1 MRILFI
7 TANFPFPP
15 NSGAALKTLSV
26 FDYLSR
32 RHDVRAVSIIRAP
45 LTQAQEL
52 WAAERGVQ
60 TVLVSRGRSP
70 GNLVRSY
77 LSSVPLSVERNRS
90 GLMKALVEEKLTAG
104 LPDAVFVDGWL
115 VAQYLPEW
123 FPGLKMLHQ
132 HNAEYRLWESESD
145 KRGAGPLRWLAG
157 REAGR
162 VRRYEA
168 KIMPRFDAVF
178 AVSVEDARALVSIG
192 ADRNRVDLLPNIPDP
207 ALLDLPTLSFAQ
219 SEPEIMYFGTLSW
232 QPNID
237 GLERLITRILPL
249 VRERL
254 PDVRLTVAGRDAP
267 RRLIELAERSPSV
280 QYVGPL
286 DDAEPLYQRARVFA
300 EVTQTGGGTR
310 LKILNALARG
320 LPTVASVAAAQGLD
334 IVTGHHVLVARDDD
348 ALAQAIVLLLTN
360 EDRWRIVSENG
371 RALVRGKYVA
381 EVAFQSLDRILAEDE
396 PPAGVPADRGGR
408 RRRGGQRRGR
418 RGGRGRPRS

>member
-7 TANFPFPP
+7 TANFPYPP
-15 NSGAALKTLSV
+15 DSGAALKTLSV
-26 FDYLSR
+26 FEYLCQ
-32 RHDVRAVSIIRAP
+32 RHDVRAVSIARAP
-45 LTQAQEL
+45 LTRAQEM
-52 WAAERGVQ
+52 WAAENGVQ
-60 TVLVSRGRSP
+60 SVQLNRGRSP
-70 GNLVRSY
+70 GNLLRSY
-77 LSSVPLSVERNRS
+77 IGGVPLSVERNSS
-90 GLMKALVEEKLTAG
+90 GQMKALVEEKLSAG

-123 FPGLKMLHQ
+123 FSGLKILHQ
-132 HNAEYRLWESESD
+132 HNAEYRLWESESA
-145 KRGAGPLRWLAG
+145 KRGVGPLRFLAG
-157 REAGR
+157 REAAR
-162 VRRYEA
+162 VRKYEA
-168 KIMPRFDAVF
+168 KIMPRFGTVF

-192 ADRNRVDLLPNIPDP
+192 ADRERVDLLPNIPDP
-207 ALLDLPTLSFAQ
+207 ALLELPSLSFDG

-254 PDVRLTVAGRDAP
+254 PDVKLTVAGRDAP
-267 RRLIELAERSPSV
+267 RRLIELAERSPAV

-334 IVTGHHVLVARDDD
+334 IVTGDHILVARDDD
-348 ALAQAIVLLLTN
+348 ALAAAIVLLLTD
-360 EDRWRIVSENG
+360 EERWRIVSQNG

-381 EVAFQSLDRILAEDE
+381 EVAFQSLDRVFAAAG
-396 PPAGVPADRGGR
+396 PPPTAQPDRGGKR
-408 RRRGGQRRGR
+408 RRGQRRGR
-418 RGGRGRPRS
+418 RGGRGRRRS

>member
-15 NSGAALKTLSV
+15 NSGGALKTLSV

-32 RHDVRAVSIIRAP
+32 RHSVAAVSIIREP
-45 LTQAQEL
+45 LSQSQEM
-52 WAAERGVQ
+52 WAAENGVQ
-60 TVLVSRGRSP
+60 TVLVTRGRSP
-70 GNLVRSY
+70 ANLLRSY
-77 LSSVPLSVERNRS
+77 LSGRPLSVERNRS
-90 GLMKALVEEKLTAG
+90 GQMRALIEEMLSAG

-123 FPGLKMLHQ
+123 FSGLTMLHQ
-132 HNAEYRLWESESD
+132 HNAEYRLWERESA

-157 REAGR
+157 REAAR

-168 KIMPRFDAVF
+168 KIMSRFDAVF
-178 AVSVEDARALVSIG
+178 AVSVDDARALVAIG
-192 ADRNRVDLLPNIPDP
+192 ADRNHVHLLPNIPDP
-207 ALLDLPTLSFAQ
+207 ALLDLPSLSFAQ
-219 SEPEIMYFGTLSW
+219 SEPEIMYLGTLSW

-249 VRERL
+249 VRERI
-254 PDVRLTVAGRDAP
+254 PDVKLSVAGRDAP
-267 RRLIELAERSPSV
+267 RRLIQLAERTPSV
-280 QYVGPL
+280 KYVGPL
-286 DDAEPLYQRARVFA
+286 EDAEPLYQRARVFA

-334 IVTGHHVLVARDDD
+334 ILAGDHVLLARDDD
-348 ALAQAIVLLLTN
+348 ALAQAIISLLTDEN
-360 EDRWRIVSENG
+360 RWRIVSQNG

-381 EVAFQSLDRILAEDE
+381 EVAFQSLDSILTEDE
-396 PPAGVPADRGGR
+396 PPPSEHPDRGGR
-408 RRRGGQRRGR
+408 QRRGQRRGR
-418 RGGRGRPRS
+418 RGGRGRRRS

>member
-15 NSGAALKTLSV
+15 DSGAALKTKSV

-32 RHDVRAVSIIRAP
+32 RHSVAAVSIIRAP
-45 LTQAQEL
+45 LSQAQEM
-52 WAAERGVQ
+52 WAAENGVQ
-60 TVLVSRGRSP
+60 TVLVNRGRSP
-70 GNLVRSY
+70 ANLVRSY
-77 LSSVPLSVERNRS
+77 LGGRPLSVERNRS
-90 GLMKALVEEKLTAG
+90 GQMRALIEEKLAAG

-123 FPGLKMLHQ
+123 FPGLTMLHQ
-132 HNAEYRLWESESD
+132 HNAEYRLWERESA
-145 KRGAGPLRWLAG
+145 KGGFGPQRWLAG
-157 REAGR
+157 REAAR

-168 KIMPRFDAVF
+168 KIMSRFGTVF
-178 AVSVEDARALVSIG
+178 AVSAEDARALVSIG
-192 ADRNRVDLLPNIPDP
+192 ADRDRVHLLPNIPDP
-207 ALLDLPTLSFAQ
+207 ALLDLPSLSFAR
-219 SEPEIMYFGTLSW
+219 SESEIMYFGTLSW

-254 PDVRLTVAGRDAP
+254 PDVKLSVAGRDAP
-267 RRLIELAERSPSV
+267 RRLIQLAERNPSV

-286 DDAEPLYQRARVFA
+286 EDAEPLYQRARVFA

-334 IVTGHHVLVARDDD
+334 ILAGDHVLLARDDD
-348 ALAQAIVLLLTN
+348 ALAEAIVSLLTD

-381 EVAFQSLDRILAEDE
+381 EVAFQSLDRILADDE
-396 PPAGVPADRGGR
+396 PPPGAHPDRGGR
-408 RRRGGQRRGR
+408 PRRGQRRGR
-418 RGGRGRPRS
+418 RGGRGRRRS

>member
-1 MRILFI
+1 MRILFV

-15 NSGAALKTLSV
+15 DSGAAQKTRSV

-32 RHDVRAVSIIRAP
+32 RHSVAAVSIIRAP
-45 LTQAQEL
+45 LSQSQEM
-52 WAAERGVQ
+52 WAAENAVQ
-60 TVLVSRGRSP
+60 IVLVNRGRSP

-77 LSSVPLSVERNRS
+77 LGGRPLSVERNRS
-90 GLMKALVEEKLTAG
+90 GLMKALIAEKLAAG

-123 FPGLKMLHQ
+123 FPGLTMLHQ
-132 HNAEYRLWESESD
+132 HNAEYRLWERESA
-145 KRGAGPLRWLAG
+145 KRGVGPLRWLAG
-157 REAGR
+157 REAAR

-168 KIMPRFDAVF
+168 KIISRFDAVF
-178 AVSVEDARALVSIG
+178 AVSAEDARALVSIG
-192 ADRNRVDLLPNIPDP
+192 ADRDRVHLLPNIPDP
-207 ALLDLPTLSFAQ
+207 ALLDLPSLSFAQ
-219 SEPEIMYFGTLSW
+219 SESEIMYFGTLSW

-254 PDVRLTVAGRDAP
+254 PDVKLSVAGRDAP
-267 RRLIELAERSPSV
+267 RRLIQLAERNPSV

-334 IVTGHHVLVARDDD
+334 ILAGDHVLLARDDD
-348 ALAQAIVLLLTN
+348 ALAKAIVSLLTD
-360 EDRWRIVSENG
+360 EHRWRIVSENG

-396 PPAGVPADRGGR
+396 LPVSAHSDRGVR
-408 RRRGGQRRGR
+408 RRRGQRRGR
-418 RGGRGRPRS
+418 RGGRGRRRS